1 MVLMSDRR
9 KLNLQLN
16 ILFLIIPFFRPDCI
30 ALANQSLD
38 IFFVAWRIFAF
49 LLATYYY
56 FRRFTFNKAIF
67 LILLYEIMQI
77 CASIINDVSVS
88 AKIINMANFI
98 GIYMIFSYFSK
109 VNSKELINVVYK
121 WLSFLICINAILTV
135 FFPNGLN
142 HALSDTGRINF
153 MGLDNTITLYF
164 ILTMAFCVLYQNIHP
179 DSIKPLFTFL
189 VIVGTELFYK
199 SGSGLIALFMIII
212 YLMFCSRNK
221 YINKLANANLIL
233 IIYAVLE
240 ITIVFMNRINYLS
253 FVFTALGKSST
264 FTDRRFYWDQALK
277 QFMSS
282 PIWGPG
288 GGTVDLW
295 NNGYYSHNALLD
307 VLLKGG
313 IIATAIW
320 IVLLYFC
327 LKFSE
332 MKQNEFIQ
340 GFFRVLIFS
349 ALVYGL
355 MEGLEDRVAFNSLL
369 SLMLV
374 LPQIERNGCLQNTLL
389 NINIRNKP
397 I

>member
-1 MVLMSDRR
+1 
-9 KLNLQLN
+9 
-16 ILFLIIPFFRPDCI
+16 
-30 ALANQSLD
+30 
-38 IFFVAWRIFAF
+38 
-49 LLATYYY
+49 
-56 FRRFTFNKAIF
+56 
-67 LILLYEIMQI
+67 MQV
-77 CASIINDVSVS
+77 CASIINGVSVS

-164 ILTMAFCVLYQNIHP
+164 ILTISFCVLYQNIHP
-179 DSIKPLFTFL
+179 DSKKPLFTFL

-199 SGSGLIALFMIII
+199 SGSGLVALFMIII
-212 YLMFCSRNK
+212 YLMFCSRK
-221 YINKLANANLIL
+221 KFINKLANANLIM

-253 FVFTALGKSST
+253 FIFTALGKSST

-282 PIWGPG
+282 PIWGQG

-307 VLLKGG
+307 ILLKGG
-313 IIATAIW
+313 IIATAVW

-374 LPQIERNGCLQNTLL
+374 LPQIERNGCLKNTLL
-389 NINIRNKP
+389 NFNIRNKP

>member
-1 MVLMSDRR
+1 
-9 KLNLQLN
+9 
-16 ILFLIIPFFRPDCI
+16 
-30 ALANQSLD
+30 
-38 IFFVAWRIFAF
+38 
-49 LLATYYY
+49 
-56 FRRFTFNKAIF
+56 
-67 LILLYEIMQI
+67 
-77 CASIINDVSVS
+77 
-88 AKIINMANFI
+88 
-98 GIYMIFSYFSK
+98 
-109 VNSKELINVVYK
+109 
-121 WLSFLICINAILTV
+121 
-135 FFPNGLN
+135 
-142 HALSDTGRINF
+142 
-153 MGLDNTITLYF
+153 
-164 ILTMAFCVLYQNIHP
+164 
-179 DSIKPLFTFL
+179 
-189 VIVGTELFYK
+189 
-199 SGSGLIALFMIII
+199 MIII

-240 ITIVFMNRINYLS
+240 ITIVLMNRINYLS
-253 FVFTALGKSST
+253 FVFTALGKWST
-264 FTDRRFYWDQALK
+264 FTDRRFYWNQALK

-282 PIWGPG
+282 PIWGQG

-313 IIATAIW
+313 IIATAVW

-327 LKFSE
+327 LKLSE